1 MLDWLAD
8 EPWPAFLAMMAVF
21 AFCFWLFSRTT
32 DRKFFVAALLAL
44 LLALIPPL
52 ASFFHRTPRREVQAA
67 LDGMVDSARR
77 KNVPALMAFFANDFA
92 ADKINRA
99 EVERRLN
106 QEFPR
111 LTIESLSLTEVKIE
125 ATKDKG
131 TADFS
136 AVLSGQYSGEGMQ
149 VPVARYFLELVCE
162 FERRPEGWRMVRAKR
177 YVPGSKPRQELSF
190 TSR

>member
-1 MLDWLAD
+1 MLDLLAD
-8 EPWPAFLAMMAVF
+8 DPWPAFLVMMAVF

-32 DRKFFVAALLAL
+32 DRRYFFAALAAIV
-44 LLALIPPL
+44 LALIPPGV
-52 ASFFHRTPRREVQAA
+52 SFFHRTPKREVRAA
-67 LDGMVDSARR
+67 LDGMVEAARR

-106 QEFPR
+106 EEFPR
-111 LTIESLSLTEVKIE
+111 LTIDSLSLTGVKIE
-125 ATKDKG
+125 AAKDKG

-136 AVLSGQYSGEGMQ
+136 AVLSGQYSSQGMN
-149 VPVARYFLELVCE
+149 VPVPRYFLELVCE
-162 FERRPEGWRMVRAKR
+162 FERRPEGWRLVKAKR